1 MKIRKLTIHNIASI
15 GDATIDFTSAPL
27 NDAALFLITGDT
39 GAGKSIILDSICLAL
54 YGSTPR
60 LEGTSMQGDVSEGK
74 NKIKINDPRQLLR
87 RGTGEGW
94 TELEFI
100 GGDGEA
106 YTARWS
112 VARAHTKAYGK
123 LQAAD
128 RLLTRLSDGYSLEKK
143 KEIDAEIVRITGLDF
158 EQFCRTTML
167 AQGEF
172 TRFLN
177 SNDKDKATILEK
189 LTGVDIYSR
198 IGRQIFNATKLAE
211 NDYELAKAKLENITL
226 LSDDELSALQARVAE
241 LTASLQQLQNQLGF
255 KQNLKNILDQ
265 LNQAR
270 KDVNSTA
277 AELPNLQSQTR
288 LLQQYLTGLQLRL
301 PLLQQEANAADLAFK
316 ANEAEVREMTAKVN
330 AQTAVVEGFG
340 LKQLNDR
347 RTELATRLTLC
358 GNVMPRVNDLDAA
371 KKNLDTKHTTLQQYI
386 EAVDGFNKELEP
398 LKQSEPVAKD
408 TAAKAQ
414 DDLDAQNDTIHNF
427 AQNMRAKLLVGQE
440 CPVCRQRIAQALP
453 SESELQKL
461 VDVATKNRDRTRDE
475 YNRIVYEITKLK
487 TRIKNGTEYIV
498 NLQKEI
504 DNDCTVPT
512 ARKQLA
518 DACAAVGIS
527 ADSTDIRAAVAATRS
542 RVEQE
547 QDELNARIT
556 EADAASKLKDELTKT
571 LLNLQISQTALQRKA
586 NDAANKVQGVTNEIN
601 SQSVLIGTL
610 IAAVQLDTTAIQAV
624 DLPKGK
630 SLTQCVNGLQLSVN
644 SWQQRKATAAKAVE
658 RLQQQ
663 LDELMPPSEGEAEP
677 LPTLQQLD
685 AQINEIS
692 NEIKAGSSES
702 GAISNQLETDS
713 KNRSLLLG
721 LQADRDAKYKT
732 WQLHKALSAMFGSAD
747 GDKFRKIALS
757 YVLGHLVRQANSYL
771 RGLTDRYILKVEPGQ
786 FVITLEDAY
795 QGYETRTAATLSG
808 GESFM
813 VSLALALAL
822 SDIAA
827 TLRVDVLFIDE
838 GFGTLSGDAL
848 NRAIDTLR
856 SLQRRAGR
864 RVGIISHVAELRENI
879 DTQIHVDRPAGTS
892 LATVSV
898 V

>member
-106 YTARWS
+106 YKARWS
-112 VARAHTKAYGK
+112 VARARTKADGK

-128 RLLTRLSDGYSLEKK
+128 RLLTRLSDGYCLEKK

-226 LSDDELSALQARVAE
+226 LSDEQLSALQSRVAE
-241 LTASLQQLQNQLGF
+241 LTTHLQQLQTRLGF

-301 PLLQQEANAADLAFK
+301 PLLQQEANAAELAFK

-358 GNVMPRVNDLDAA
+358 GNVMPRVEALALAEQALTDKRTKLTKYTDGLNGLIADLKPLDEREIAA
-371 KKNLDTKHTTLQQYI
+371 K
-386 EAVDGFNKELEP
+386 
-398 LKQSEPVAKD
+398 VAAD
-408 TAAKAQ
+408 KAQ
-414 DDLDAQNDTIHNF
+414 ADLDAQSDTINKF
-427 AQNMRAKLLVGQE
+427 AQNMRAKLMVGQE
-440 CPVCRQRIAQALP
+440 CPVCRQRIVQALP
-453 SESELQKL
+453 SEAELQQL
-461 VDVATKNRDRTRDE
+461 VAVATANRDRTRNEHNNCGTDL
-475 YNRIVYEITKLK
+475 KLLQG
-487 TRIKNGTEYIV
+487 RIKDGTDICK
-498 NLQKEI
+498 NLQSEI
-504 DNDCTVPT
+504 DNDRTVPT
-512 ARKQLA
+512 ARKQLS
-518 DACAAVGIS
+518 DACTAVDIP
-527 ADSTDIRAAVAATRS
+527 ADCADIPAAVAATRS
-542 RVEQE
+542 RAEQE
-547 QDELNARIT
+547 QIELNGRIAQ
-556 EADAASKLKDELTKT
+556 ADAALKLKDELTKA
-571 LLNLQISQTALQRKA
+571 LLSLQRAQTKLHRTA
-586 NDAANKVQGVTNEIN
+586 TDAAAKARSMADEIN
-601 SQSVLIGTL
+601 SQSVLIDAL
-610 IAAVQLDTTAIQAV
+610 AAEVMLDQAEVEAIEIQ
-624 DLPKGK
+624 PGK
-630 SLTQCVNGLQLSVN
+630 SLSQVVNDLQLRVN
-644 SWQQRKATAAKAVE
+644 SWQQRKATAAAAVK
-658 RLQQQ
+658 RLQRQ
-663 LDELMPPSEGEAEP
+663 LDELLPPGDGQAEP

-702 GAISNQLETDS
+702 GAISNQLETDR

-879 DTQIHVDRPAGTS
+879 DTQIQVDRPAGTS